1 MNTAT
6 NATLLR
12 AAALFLRDA
21 RIGLGLLCRHIADL
35 STSVSNAREVA
46 HLSELSDA
54 ELDELGMT
62 RDDIVHS
69 VFGQN

>member
-6 NATLLR
+6 NTTFAG
-12 AAALFLRDA
+12 AAALFLRHA
-21 RIGLGLLCRHIADL
+21 RIGLGLLRKHIADL
-35 STSVSNAREVA
+35 STSVSNARKVA

-62 RDDIVHS
+62 RDDIVHR